1 MLARGAMVLQIK
13 LREGVIKKKKERERE
28 TLSFQTTL
36 RIMIH
41 FKITKGNVHFTNV

>member
-13 LREGVIKKKKERERE
+13 LREGVIKKKKERE
-28 TLSFQTTL
+28 TSVFQTTL
-36 RIMIH
+36 RIMFR